1 MDEYGN
7 ITGGFDFGGGGDA
20 EIKSTSPFT
29 SILGV
34 VEYGVDNT
42 FTITISCKKDGVL
55 TIEWND
61 AAGFY
66 LEQMTFWDV
75 MVLR

>member
-7 ITGGFDFGGGGDA
+7 LTGPFDFGDQT
-20 EIKSTSPFT
+20 ELKSTEPHT
-29 SILGV
+29 STLGV
-34 VEYGVDNT
+34 VDYETDNT

-55 TIEWND
+55 TIEWTD